1 MFSSVSSILSLSRI
15 EVNTMT
21 ADATAGLEWI
31 FSAVI
36 TLGNLYFTNTLLSMM
51 AAVAVLALVYK
62 LYRLLK

>member
-1 MFSSVSSILSLSRI
+1 MFSSVSFILFLSRI
-15 EVNTMT
+15 EVNTMS

-36 TLGNLYFTNTLLSMM
+36 TLGNLYFTNSLLSMM

>member
-1 MFSSVSSILSLSRI
+1 MYSSVSFILSLNRI
-15 EVNTMT
+15 EVNIMS

-36 TLGNLYFTNTLLSMM
+36 TLGNLYFTNSLLSMM

>member
-1 MFSSVSSILSLSRI
+1 MFSSDSSILSLSHI
-15 EVNTMT
+15 EVNIMS

-36 TLGNLYFTNTLLSMM
+36 TLGNLYFTNSLLSMM

>member
-21 ADATAGLEWI
+21 ADAAAGLEWI

>member
-1 MFSSVSSILSLSRI
+1 MS
-15 EVNTMT
+15 

-36 TLGNLYFTNTLLSMM
+36 TLGNLYFTNTLLSMA
-51 AAVAVLALVYK
+51 AAVAVLTLVYK

>member
-1 MFSSVSSILSLSRI
+1 MFSSVSFIPFLSRI
-15 EVNTMT
+15 EVNIMS

-36 TLGNLYFTNTLLSMM
+36 TLGNLYFTNTLLSMA
-51 AAVAVLALVYK
+51 AAVAVLTLVYK

>member
-1 MFSSVSSILSLSRI
+1 MS
-15 EVNTMT
+15 
-21 ADATAGLEWI
+21 ADATAALEWI

-36 TLGNLYFTNTLLSMM
+36 SLGNLYFTNTLLSMM

>member
-1 MFSSVSSILSLSRI
+1 MFSSDSSILSLSHI
-15 EVNTMT
+15 EVNIMS

>member
-1 MFSSVSSILSLSRI
+1 MYFSVSCILFLSRI
-15 EVNTMT
+15 EVNTMS